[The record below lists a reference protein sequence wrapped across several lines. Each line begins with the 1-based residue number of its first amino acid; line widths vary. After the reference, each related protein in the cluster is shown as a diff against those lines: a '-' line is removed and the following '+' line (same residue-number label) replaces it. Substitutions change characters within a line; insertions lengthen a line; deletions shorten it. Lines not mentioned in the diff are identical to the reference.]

1 MKNIKTSYRKGLVM
15 LYPRSIE
22 MEYKR
27 KLLIYVK
34 DIKLAVRNYIIGS
47 SNFASS
53 YQFAIRKDDIN
64 DDLDNVIKAILVY
77 TSTKAFMLISSLNS
91 LANKINIF
99 NLNIFKKFIK
109 SVPEITD
116 KIKEEIKMWVSENI
130 DLIVNIP
137 VLMMT
142 KVKDTIHSSVRESD
156 SMTSLKE
163 GLRDV
168 EVSTEKRAKFIARDQ
183 VGKLNGNIVRQ
194 RNLGLGITEY
204 EWLTSRDERVRHSH
218 KVLQG
223 KICSWDNL
231 DIYKNN
237 FSDKKW
243 NKRSSIGGVHMHP
256 EEDYN
261 CRCTSIAIIP
271 SFVGSV

>member
-34 DIKLAVRNYIIGS
+34 DIKLAVRDYIIGS
-47 SNFASS
+47 SSFASS

-64 DDLDNVIKAILVY
+64 DDLDNIIKAILAY
-77 TSTKAFMLISSLNS
+77 ASTKAFMLISSLNS

-142 KVKDTIHSSVRESD
+142 KIKDTIHSSVRESD
-156 SMTSLKE
+156 SMMSLKE
-163 GLRDV
+163 GLRAV

-231 DIYKNN
+231 DIYKNKFN
-237 FSDKKW
+237 DKKW